1 MRPSLAQHE
10 YWVCFVSRTK
20 DAQSHH
26 QQENLTQCSDESSEW
41 LPRTIEQ
48 KHKFHLAGDMAFG
61 EDADIFQA
69 FGIMGMVASGIPLFG
84 LGVHVWW
91 LAVPL
96 WIIFLFSF
104 SILYVAGGHAF
115 TYGPHLFIFGFI
127 NLARGCL
134 KWLRGNER
142 D

>member
-84 LGVHVWW
+84 LGVDRVAH
-91 LAVPL
+91 LAEM
-96 WIIFLFSF
+96 
-104 SILYVAGGHAF
+104 
-115 TYGPHLFIFGFI
+115 
-127 NLARGCL
+127 RGCVQVCAPIIASL
-134 KWLRGNER
+134 LEFSARVWPKPPDRGGR
-142 D
+142 